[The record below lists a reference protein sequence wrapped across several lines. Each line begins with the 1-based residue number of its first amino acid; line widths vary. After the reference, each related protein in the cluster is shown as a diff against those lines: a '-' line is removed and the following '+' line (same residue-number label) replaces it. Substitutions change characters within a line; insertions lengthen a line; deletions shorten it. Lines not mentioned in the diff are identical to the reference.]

1 MEKHKPIS
9 TEEITPHK
17 KAFLPEYISMY
28 DISGQDKI
36 TERSFGRYL
45 KDKEQ
50 DQKIKDQ
57 IEHSAAFY
65 EKRIVS
71 APRDARSGIIQA
83 GLAEEDVSVKLACAA
98 LINRASTDTQA
109 GLRKEVLQLIK
120 AGLAEDDILVQ
131 RACAE
136 MIPDAPEDAQDNLKK
151 KVSELIQ
158 DGFAK
163 EDTTVQKNCA
173 EMILYAPYE
182 QRASFIQAGL
192 AKKDP
197 AVQKAWAEKIV
208 YAPIDAQKELRE
220 KVSQLVKEGLDKE
233 DPVAQ
238 KACVEL
244 VWYASKNDQVGFIQD
259 GLAKED
265 VSVQKAWAKM
275 IEDAPVHV
283 QDGLRE
289 KITQLVKA
297 GLDKEDPATQMIS
310 AEMIRH
316 VPLEA
321 SKSLFQLAR
330 QKLGDVLV
338 EPALYTDEEISK
350 DVFQRVKFFKT
361 GSETTLIGGQL
372 KGKTIIRHL
381 QPEAFLAWQKLY
393 EDHVL
398 WQQAG
403 FDYVPIEP
411 IQSYRLNKKGLVDVY
426 SGVLDLSLGAWEQMT
441 DDFGKELTADQI
453 KIQSILKKQNVKHGH
468 PHVDNFCLRF
478 FRDENGSVDFS
489 KKPRI
494 YLIDFDVA
502 TSSSKK

>member
-1 MEKHKPIS
+1 M
-9 TEEITPHK
+9 
-17 KAFLPEYISMY
+17 PEYISMY

-36 TERSFGRYL
+36 TERSFGRYV
-45 KDKEQ
+45 KDKKQ

-57 IEHSAAFY
+57 VEHSAASY
-65 EKRIVS
+65 EKKIKS

-98 LINRASTDTQA
+98 LINRASTDTRA

-182 QRASFIQAGL
+182 QRVSFIQAGL

-208 YAPIDAQKELRE
+208 YAPLDAQDELRE
-220 KVSQLVKEGLDKE
+220 KVSQLIKEGLDKE

-244 VWYASKNDQVGFIQD
+244 VWYASQNDQVGFIQA

-265 VSVQKAWAKM
+265 VSVQKAWSEM
-275 IEDAPVHV
+275 IEDAPVDA
-283 QDGLRE
+283 QAGLRE
-289 KITQLVKA
+289 KVMPLVKA
-297 GLDKEDPATQMIS
+297 GLDKENPATQKIS
-310 AEMIRH
+310 AEMIGH

-321 SKSLFQLAR
+321 RKSLFQLAR
-330 QKLGDVLV
+330 KKVGDVLV

-350 DVFQRVKFFKT
+350 DVFQRIKFPKT
-361 GSETTLIGGQL
+361 GSETTLIGGRL

-393 EDHVL
+393 EDHAL
-398 WQQAG
+398 WKQEG

-426 SGVLDLSLGAWEQMT
+426 SGVLDLSLGAWQRMS
-441 DDFGKELTADQI
+441 DDFKDELVADEI
-453 KIQSILKKQNVKHGH
+453 KIHAILREQSVEHGH
-468 PHVDNFCLRF
+468 PHSDNFCLRF
-478 FRDENGSVDFS
+478 FRDKNGNVDFS

-494 YLIDFDVA
+494 YLIDFDIA
-502 TSSSKK
+502 ASP